1 MINYI
6 LQCEMLHRFESSFA
20 NIATY
25 EKLEKRGVLECP
37 HCGSMHI
44 TRAPMAPAIV
54 KSGAVMSRDLENDNL
69 PIMMDAADAAL
80 PTAQD
85 VIDFIEKHTA
95 DVGNELPEVA
105 RAVHKG
111 RPSALRKMRN
121 KVGIRGYASGDDVR
135 QMREE
140 GINLYALRR
149 QKFDA

>member
-6 LQCEMLHRFESSFA
+6 LQCETLHRFESSFA

-25 EKLEKRGVLECP
+25 EKLEKRGALECP
-37 HCGSMHI
+37 HCGSKHI
-44 TRAPMAPAIV
+44 TRAPMAPAIM
-54 KSGAVMSRDLENDNL
+54 KSGNAIANVSENNDA
-69 PIMMDAADAAL
+69 PMMMDAPDMAASV
-80 PTAQD
+80 PQD

-95 DVGNELPEVA
+95 DVGDELPDVA
-105 RAVHKG
+105 RAIHKG